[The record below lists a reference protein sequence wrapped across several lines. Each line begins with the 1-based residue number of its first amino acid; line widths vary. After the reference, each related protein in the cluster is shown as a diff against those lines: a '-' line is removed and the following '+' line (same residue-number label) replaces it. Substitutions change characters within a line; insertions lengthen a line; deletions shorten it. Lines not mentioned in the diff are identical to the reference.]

1 MDQNTYNK
9 KVILGL
15 NPFDDELAT
24 VEITISNKYKI
35 KHRIPLYPIYKSNIR
50 FSDVL
55 RNIIDA
61 HEKELDNIKVIQVV
75 DEEDV

>member
-1 MDQNTYNK
+1 MNRSIFNK
-9 KVILGL
+9 KVLLGIC
-15 NPFDDELAT
+15 PFDDELAT

-35 KHRIPLYPIYKSNIR
+35 KHRIPLYQIYKSNIK

-61 HEKELDNIKVIQVV
+61 HEKELDSIKVIQVV
-75 DEEDV
+75 DEEV

>member
-1 MDQNTYNK
+1 MDENKYNK

-24 VEITISNKYKI
+24 VEITIGSKYKI
-35 KHRIPLYPIYKSNIR
+35 KHRIPLYPIYKSNIK

-61 HEKELDNIKVIQVV
+61 HEKELDSLKIIEVV
-75 DEEDV
+75 DEEV